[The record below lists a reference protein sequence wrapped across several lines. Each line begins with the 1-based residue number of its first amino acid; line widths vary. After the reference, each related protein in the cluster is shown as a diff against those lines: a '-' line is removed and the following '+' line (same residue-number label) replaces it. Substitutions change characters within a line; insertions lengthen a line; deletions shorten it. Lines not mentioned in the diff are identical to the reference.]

1 MYLIKLLLI
10 GDCGVGKTSLLL
22 RYNDDS
28 FKAQQRSTIGVDYK
42 AKDIDL
48 NGQTVRVQIVSY
60 VTSVSIG

>member
-22 RYNDDS
+22 RYNDDC

-42 AKDIDL
+42 AKDVDL
-48 NGQTVRVQIVSY
+48 HGQTVRVQIVS
-60 VTSVSIG
+60 SVVVVI